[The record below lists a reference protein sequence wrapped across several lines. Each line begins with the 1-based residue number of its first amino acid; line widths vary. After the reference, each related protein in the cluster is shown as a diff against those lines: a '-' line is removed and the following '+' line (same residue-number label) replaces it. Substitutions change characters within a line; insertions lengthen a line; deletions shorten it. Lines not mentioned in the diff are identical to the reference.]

1 MTNTGYT
8 RNHMRLKGKLKM
20 NKAIAAILTLL
31 VILLIVYLPYR
42 TGLIVGG
49 RDTPA
54 YTWAYGLLTIIAGI
68 FVVAAVLTILFLVAL
83 LINVI
88 YVTILD
94 LIGG

>member
-1 MTNTGYT
+1 
-8 RNHMRLKGKLKM
+8 M
-20 NKAIAAILTLL
+20 NKVIAAILTLL

-42 TGLIVGG
+42 TGLVTGS
-49 RDTPA
+49 RFEDTPA

>member
-1 MTNTGYT
+1 
-8 RNHMRLKGKLKM
+8 M
-20 NKAIAAILTLL
+20 NKVIAAILTLL

-54 YTWAYGLLTIIAGI
+54 YTWAYGLLIIIGGI
-68 FVVAAVLTILFLVAL
+68 FAVLIACAILFLVAL
-83 LINVI
+83 VVYSI
-88 YVTILD
+88 YIAILD